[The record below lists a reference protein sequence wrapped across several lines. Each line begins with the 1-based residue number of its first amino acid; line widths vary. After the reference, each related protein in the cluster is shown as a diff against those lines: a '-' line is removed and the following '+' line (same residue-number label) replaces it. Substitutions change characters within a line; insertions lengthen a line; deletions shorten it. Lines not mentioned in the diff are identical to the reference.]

1 MSERRYTITI
11 DGEAVPVRVET
22 TGADGYS
29 VRVGD
34 ADPELV
40 SVLAEGPTLTVDVGG
55 RVVELAP
62 DGRGGL
68 AARGGIAVG
77 VETSRGAGRGAA
89 AAASSGKVLAP
100 MPGRIV
106 KVLVAEGES
115 VAPGAALVVM
125 EAMKMENEIAAPHAG
140 TVTRVLVRGGET
152 VERDATLVELGT
164 A

>member
-1 MSERRYTITI
+1 
-11 DGEAVPVRVET
+11 
-22 TGADGYS
+22 
-29 VRVGD
+29 
-34 ADPELV
+34 
-40 SVLAEGPTLTVDVGG
+40 
-55 RVVELAP
+55 
-62 DGRGGL
+62 
-68 AARGGIAVG
+68 
-77 VETSRGAGRGAA
+77 
-89 AAASSGKVLAP
+89 
-100 MPGRIV
+100 V